1 MRSNHNHEWLRQV
14 AWAIFRIERKLTD
27 TLVQDPDDS
36 MQYRLDTDRYD
47 PHDDLMDGIDWVVQ
61 TRIGLDRGVRL
72 TTGRLRLLLA
82 EACDGYGGELGVGG
96 RVEPPTSWSEL
107 KYDSIHA
114 YDLAMT
120 WEDWSY
126 VLRDVVAR
134 FAYESAV
141 AVHGEGKALE
151 IAEVCMAPD
160 TYLTRS
166 QYWDEL
172 DGFDAQVRRNK
183 AGHRLPKRRAS
194 RRRQRR

>member
-14 AWAIFRIERKLTD
+14 AWAIFRIERALTD
-27 TLVQDPDDS
+27 TLVQDLDDS

-47 PHDDLMDGIDWVVQ
+47 PHDDVMDGIDWVVQ
-61 TRIGLDRGVRL
+61 TRIGLHRGVRL

-96 RVEPPTSWSEL
+96 RVDPPTSWSEL
-107 KYDSIHA
+107 EYGSTHA

-126 VLRDVVAR
+126 VFRDVAAR
-134 FAYESAV
+134 LVYESAV
-141 AVHGEGKALE
+141 AVYGEGKALE

-172 DGFDAQVRRNK
+172 DGFDAQVRRSK
-183 AGHRLPKRRAS
+183 AGHRLPKRHAS
-194 RRRQRR
+194 RRRQRH

>member
-14 AWAIFRIERKLTD
+14 AWAIFRIERKLMD

-36 MQYRLDTDRYD
+36 MQYRLDTNRYD
-47 PHDDLMDGIDWVVQ
+47 PHDDLMDNIDWVVQ
-61 TRIGLDRGVRL
+61 TRIGLHRGVRL

-107 KYDSIHA
+107 KYDSTHA

-120 WEDWSY
+120 WENWSY
-126 VLRDVVAR
+126 VFRDVVAR
-134 FAYESAV
+134 FVYESAI
-141 AVHGEGKALE
+141 AVYGEGKALE